1 MSTIPSKLSYTKD
14 HEWLRLLDDGS
25 ALVGI
30 TDYAQESLGDITFVE
45 CPDVGTSFQQ
55 GEIFGVVESVKAA
68 SDLYIPAT
76 GEIVEINAKLEA
88 EPEAVNE
95 DPYGEGWMVRIRPE
109 DPSEVDNL
117 LDAASYAALI

>member
-45 CPDVGTSFQQ
+45 CADVGTSFQQ